1 MCTPCNYGSG
11 IGFLNLHMY
20 YQNGH
25 ITDNTVFKFHPLIL
39 FDTISKQLLQH
50 ENKGTLLIVHN
61 YDTAEKL

>member
-1 MCTPCNYGSG
+1 
-11 IGFLNLHMY
+11 MY

-25 ITDNTVFKFHPLIL
+25 ITNTVFKFYPLIL
-39 FDTISKQLLQH
+39 FDTIAKQLLQH

>member
-1 MCTPCNYGSG
+1 
-11 IGFLNLHMY
+11 MY

-25 ITDNTVFKFHPLIL
+25 ITDNCNTVFKFHPLIL